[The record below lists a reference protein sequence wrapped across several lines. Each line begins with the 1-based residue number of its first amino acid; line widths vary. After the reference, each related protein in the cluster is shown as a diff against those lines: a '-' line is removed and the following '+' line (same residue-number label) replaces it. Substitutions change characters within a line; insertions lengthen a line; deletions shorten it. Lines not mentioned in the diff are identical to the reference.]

1 MIGVSVTNTLKW
13 EFDLFCVCFLHV
25 FVFDKHIGDRNLFN
39 KLPNWPTSAELAN
52 LINEYQSTNL
62 KPNWT
67 NKRYRRTKKNA
78 DSLEGYLQL

>member
-39 KLPNWPTSAELAN
+39 KLPNWPTSAKLAN
-52 LINEYQSTNL
+52 LINEYQNTNL

-67 NKRYRRTKKNA
+67 NK
-78 DSLEGYLQL
+78 S